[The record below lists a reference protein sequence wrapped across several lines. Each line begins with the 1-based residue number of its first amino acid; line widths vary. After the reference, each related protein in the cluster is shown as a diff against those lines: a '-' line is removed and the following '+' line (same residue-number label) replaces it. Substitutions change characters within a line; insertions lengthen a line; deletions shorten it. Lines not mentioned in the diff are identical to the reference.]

1 MLKRILHTGIMLA
14 LAVATRAQDPQFSQY
29 YANPI
34 YLNPAYTGNTYEHRM
49 VANYRNQWLGISKAY
64 AQYAFSYDYNAI
76 EIKSGL
82 GLQVLHDVAGTSAF
96 KTTTVA
102 GSYSF
107 HANLGK
113 FTEFRGGIGFSMNFK
128 RLDFERLVFNDQLY
142 SGSSVS
148 VEAGNYFPR
157 NYFDVNAGALINSV
171 EYWGGFS
178 VKHLVRPD
186 VSMSG
191 NGVNLPMTVSVHGG
205 YRFVLEKSGRNL
217 KKYLSST
224 FNYRHQQKYDQ
235 LDIGLYIYRLP
246 LELGVWY
253 RGLPLKHYA
262 PGYPNSDALTFLV
275 GYEMEKYNL
284 RMGYS
289 YDLTLSRLI
298 TNSSGSHELSVIYEI
313 AKKKRK
319 NRRVLISCPK
329 F

>member
-1 MLKRILHTGIMLA
+1 MRLKVLHSIFLVFVFIH
-14 LAVATRAQDPQFSQY
+14 LKAQDPQFAQY

-49 VANYRNQWLGISKAY
+49 VGNYRNQWLGISKAF

-76 EIKSGL
+76 DIKSGL
-82 GLQVLHDVAGTSAF
+82 GLQVLHDVAGTSNM

-102 GSYSF
+102 GSYAY

-113 FTEFRGGIGFSMNFK
+113 FTELRAGMGLSLNFK
-128 RLDFERLVFNDQLY
+128 RLDFDRLVFNDQLS

-148 VEAGNYFPR
+148 VESGNYFPK
-157 NYFDVNAGALINSV
+157 NYFDLNAGVLVNAV
-171 EYWGGFS
+171 EYWAGFS
-178 VKHLVRPD
+178 ARHLGRPE
-186 VSMSG
+186 VSLGVGEATLPITMS
-191 NGVNLPMTVSVHGG
+191 LHGG

-217 KKYLSST
+217 KKYVSPT
-224 FNYRHQQKYDQ
+224 FNYRHQASYDQ
-235 LDIGLYIYRLP
+235 LDLGLYYYMLP

-253 RGLPLKHYA
+253 RGIPTKKYA
-262 PGYPNSDALTFLV
+262 PGFQNHDALILMI
-275 GYEMEKYNL
+275 GYEIEKYDL
-284 RMGYS
+284 RFGYS
-289 YDLTLSRLI
+289 YDITLSRLI
-298 TNSSGSHELSVIYEI
+298 SSTSGSHEMSMIYEI